1 MIYMLCRNKVT
12 DFAKWKQVFDSH
24 REAHLHAGLTL
35 EHVWRGVD
43 DANSVFFVFWVDDM
57 EKAKA
62 FINAPGAE
70 EAGRAS
76 GVIDGE
82 YHFVEASS
90 CY

>member
-1 MIYMLCRNKVT
+1 MIHLLCRNKVA

-24 REAHLHAGLTL
+24 AEAHRHAGLTL
-35 EHVWRGVD
+35 EHIWRGVD
-43 DANSVFFVFWVDDM
+43 DANSVFFVFWVDDI

-70 EAGRAS
+70 EVGRAS

-82 YHFVEASS
+82 YDFVKDSS
-90 CY
+90 NY